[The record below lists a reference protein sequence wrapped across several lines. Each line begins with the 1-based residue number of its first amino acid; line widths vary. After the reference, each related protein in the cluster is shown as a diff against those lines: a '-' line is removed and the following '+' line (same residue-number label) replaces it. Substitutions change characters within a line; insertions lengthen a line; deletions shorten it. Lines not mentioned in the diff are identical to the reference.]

1 MSQAP
6 PTPPRPPPPPAPPP
20 NNVMDGADTEVLQMA
35 SWKLPSGEQAGGKV
49 TAFAK
54 VIFCPHLRPLHI
66 LIQFVAISLATLYTV
81 ICLTLTVVSN
91 IYHAGVQEKPKVRR
105 VSF

>member
-1 MSQAP
+1 
-6 PTPPRPPPPPAPPP
+6 
-20 NNVMDGADTEVLQMA
+20 MDGADTEALQMA

-54 VIFCPHLRPLHI
+54 VTSCPHLPPLHI
-66 LIQFVAISLATLYTV
+66 LIQFVAISLAILYVV
-81 ICLTLTVVSN
+81 ICLTLTLVSN
-91 IYHAGVQEKPKVRR
+91 IYHAGVQDKPKVRR